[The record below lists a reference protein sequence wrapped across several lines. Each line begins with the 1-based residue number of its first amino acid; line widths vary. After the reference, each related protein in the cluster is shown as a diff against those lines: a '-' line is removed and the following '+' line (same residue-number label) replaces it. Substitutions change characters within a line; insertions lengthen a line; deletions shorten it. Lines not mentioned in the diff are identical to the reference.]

1 MLGMNL
7 LEPWWTHGLPW
18 KRGEQEWRTMGRNS
32 GPENNRRNLAGR
44 WFNEHLG
51 LKAKKW
57 PGCCS
62 RFGDRNSW
70 SYHSAVSLSRVSW
83 LRTTPLHVNRG
94 RRNHIWRRE
103 CMCVCKKQEDDFTE
117 YGYEDWGWY
126 SYLFMNMC
134 ECACINQHEG
144 CVRRFQSHDRAHAC
158 VWEWNKVFEEYVSL
172 KHMHEEPCIHKR
184 VSLYVWFTCNFDST

>member
-1 MLGMNL
+1 MRTSPTQLPPPATPHRAMLSVPQEIPCLQMLGMNL

-32 GPENNRRNLAGR
+32 GPENDRRNLAGR

-134 ECACINQHEG
+134 WMCLS
-144 CVRRFQSHDRAHAC
+144 V
-158 VWEWNKVFEEYVSL
+158 
-172 KHMHEEPCIHKR
+172 
-184 VSLYVWFTCNFDST
+184 